1 MAEATNTKKK
11 IAIVTGA
18 NKGIG
23 FEISRQLCFAGYK
36 VYMGGRM
43 MNRIQQSSGLLRGEG
58 HEVVPFIMDV
68 NDKESIDRLVKM
80 LNDADEKVDVLMN
93 NAAILLDDHK
103 GILDLTKAE
112 IDLTMET
119 NAVAPLIITK
129 ALLPIMNSGCRIV
142 MLSANSGSYC
152 REKLGSWAPIYS
164 LSKVALNGITRQLAP
179 VLLKRNIYVNAVD
192 PGWVRTSMG
201 GNEAPRTIDQG
212 AETPV
217 WLATDMSFTETGKF
231 WRDKE
236 EIPW

>member
-1 MAEATNTKKK
+1 MADATNTKKK

-23 FEISRQLCFAGYK
+23 FEISRQLGFAGYK

-58 HEVVPFIMDV
+58 HEVVPFLMDV
-68 NDKESIDRLVKM
+68 NDKKSIDSLIQM
-80 LNDADEKVDVLMN
+80 LNDAGEKVDTLIN
-93 NAAILLDDHK
+93 NAAVLLDDHK
-103 GILDLTKAE
+103 GILDLTKE
-112 IDLTMET
+112 EVDLTLET
-119 NAVAPLIITK
+119 NAIAPLVITK
-129 ALLPIMNSGCRIV
+129 ALLPIMNPGCRVV
-142 MLSANSGSYC
+142 MLSANSGSFC
-152 REKLGSWAPIYS
+152 RERLGSWAPIYS
-164 LSKVALNGITRQLAP
+164 LSKTMLNGITRQLAP
-179 VLLKRNIYVNAVD
+179 ALLKKDIYVNAVD

-217 WLATDMSFTETGKF
+217 WLATDMGFTETGKF
-231 WRDKE
+231 WRDKQ

>member
-1 MAEATNTKKK
+1 MADAENTKKK

-23 FEISRQLCFAGYK
+23 FEISRQLGFAGYK

-68 NDKESIDRLVKM
+68 NDKVSIDSLIEM
-80 LNDADEKVDVLMN
+80 LKEAGEKVDALIN

-103 GILDLTKAE
+103 GILDLTKE
-112 IDLTMET
+112 EVDLTMET
-119 NAVAPLIITK
+119 NAVAPLVITK
-129 ALLPIMNSGCRIV
+129 ALLPIMNPGCRVV

-152 REKLGSWAPIYS
+152 RERLGSWAPIYS
-164 LSKVALNGITRQLAP
+164 LSKTTLNGITRQLAP
-179 VLLKRNIYVNAVD
+179 ALLKKDIYVNAVD

-217 WLATDMSFTETGKF
+217 WLATDMDLTETGKF

>member
-1 MAEATNTKKK
+1 MPEDNITKKK

-23 FEISRQLCFAGYK
+23 FEISRQLGFAGYK

-68 NDKESIDRLVKM
+68 NDKESIDSLIKM
-80 LNDADEKVDVLMN
+80 LNGAGEKVDTLIN

-103 GILDLTKAE
+103 GILDLKKEE
-112 IDLTMET
+112 IDLTMAT
-119 NAVAPLIITK
+119 NAVAPLVITK
-129 ALLPIMNSGCRIV
+129 ALLSIMNPGCRVV

-164 LSKVALNGITRQLAP
+164 LSKTVLNGITRQLAP
-179 VLLKRNIYVNAVD
+179 VLLKRNIYVNVVD

-217 WLATDMSFTETGKF
+217 WLATDMEFTETGKF